1 MQLQLKNVGMI
12 KEANVKIDGLT
23 VIAGEND
30 TGKSTVGKAL
40 YFSLY
45 EKIISFNAGVEKLDK
60 DSLVLK
66 KFDFKDFFF
75 FNLNDGEIHLQDSKE
90 ELFFLNKDE
99 YHDNSNKYYKPIFIE
114 TPLILNLFTHFSK
127 LDTIQNDIEYKVNN
141 YPLVMRELY
150 KQLKLE
156 LKVNDL
162 ENNYE
167 LLNNIKKLI
176 KGEVYI
182 RGDEIRF
189 LKNDQE
195 IDVNSLA
202 TGIKSFAII
211 QLLLKN
217 NYLNKNTVLILD
229 EPEVHLHPKWQLEYA
244 KIIVELVKNSVKVL
258 ATSHSPYMIEALKRY
273 SDIEKIEDKTNFY
286 LAEDGYIKQEDNSN
300 SKTLDKIFEKLS
312 EPFETFE
319 EMDAK
324 KMENLIN
331 G

>member
-1 MQLQLKNVGMI
+1 MELQLKNVGII

-45 EKIISFNAGVEKLDK
+45 KNIISFNKGVEKLDK
-60 DSLVLK
+60 TSLELI

-75 FNLNDGEIHLQDSKE
+75 FYLNDGEICLQDTKE
-90 ELFFLNKDE
+90 EFFFLNKDE
-99 YHDNSNKYYKPIFIE
+99 YRNNSNKNFKPIFIE

-141 YPLVMRELY
+141 YPLLMRELY

-167 LLNNIKKLI
+167 LLNNIKTLI

-189 LKNDQE
+189 RKKDQE
-195 IDVNSLA
+195 INVNSLA

-211 QLLLKN
+211 QLLIKN
-217 NYLNKNTVLILD
+217 NYLNKNKVLILD
-229 EPEVHLHPKWQLEYA
+229 EPEVHLHPKWQLEMA
-244 KIIVELVKNSVKVL
+244 KIIVELVKNGVKVL
-258 ATSHSPYMIEALKRY
+258 ANSHSPYMIEALKRY
-273 SDIEKIEDKTNFY
+273 SEVEEIEDKTNFY
-286 LAEDGYIKQEDNSN
+286 LAEDGYIKQENNSN
-300 SKTLDKIFEKLS
+300 SETLEKIFEKLS
-312 EPFETFE
+312 EPFDTFE
-319 EMDAK
+319 EMDSK
-324 KMENLIN
+324 RMEKLIN